1 MVNLRRLDKS
11 CLNRDAGYGFLSFVA
26 IAGGYHRH
34 CGAGNIV
41 AMRAATCGK
50 RAQGDRLRSF
60 KSCSGAMSLSC
71 ERRPA

>member
-11 CLNRDAGYGFLSFVA
+11 YLNRDVGYGFLSFVA
-26 IAGGYHRH
+26 IAGGDHH

-60 KSCSGAMSLSC
+60 KSCSGAISQSC